1 MNYSNAML
9 GFVNARHE
17 NMPDF
22 FDRFLKAISKNTV
35 EKFAGTRYYN
45 HLLRNFFADENDGT

>member
-1 MNYSNAML
+1 ML